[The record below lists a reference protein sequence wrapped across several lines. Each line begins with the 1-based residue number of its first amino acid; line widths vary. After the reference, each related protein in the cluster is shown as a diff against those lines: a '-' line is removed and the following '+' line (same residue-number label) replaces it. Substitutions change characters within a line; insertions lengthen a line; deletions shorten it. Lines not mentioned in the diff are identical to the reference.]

1 MLRKLACLTLF
12 ACPLAALAV
21 EPGEW
26 EISIQA
32 VMTGAQKPAA
42 SSQKQCLTEAE
53 ARDPSRVL
61 GAGGTCK
68 FSNKND
74 SGGAFTFDV
83 DCTGPLPMHG
93 KGNVIYT
100 ANSIQGELD
109 LQATADT
116 NFKMQTIMK
125 GRRLGPC

>member
-1 MLRKLACLTLF
+1 MLRKLACATLF
-12 ACPLAALAV
+12 AFPLAALAV

-26 EISIQA
+26 ELTIQA

-42 SSQKQCLTEAE
+42 STKTQCLTEAD

-61 GAGGTCK
+61 GAGGSCK
-68 FSNKND
+68 FSNKNETA
-74 SGGAFTFDV
+74 GAFSFDV
-83 DCTGPLPMHG
+83 DCTGLLPMHG

-100 ANSIQGELD
+100 ANSLQGELD

-116 NFKMQTIMK
+116 NFKMQTLMK

>member
-1 MLRKLACLTLF
+1 MLRKLACATLF
-12 ACPLAALAV
+12 AFPLPALAV

-26 EISIQA
+26 ELSI
-32 VMTGAQKPAA
+32 PAA
-42 SSQKQCLTEAE
+42 
-53 ARDPSRVL
+53 DPSRVL

-68 FSNKND
+68 FSNKNETA
-74 SGGAFTFDV
+74 GAFSFDV

-100 ANSIQGELD
+100 ANTIQGELD

-116 NFKMQTIMK
+116 NFKMQTLMK